1 MDYLVVDSQL
11 VTVIA
16 DDEDTNAA
24 TAVVKGLGE
33 PVEKVALVE
42 NAKALLNIAGLGH
55 SDNTAVVTDIKNT
68 VLLEDRAE
76 HVLDDDGR

>member
-1 MDYLVVDSQL
+1 MDDLVVDSKL
-11 VTVIA
+11 VAVIV

-24 TAVVKGLGE
+24 TAVVKGLVE

-42 NAKALLNIAGLGH
+42 DTEALLDVAGLGH
-55 SDNTAVVTDIKNT
+55 GYNAAVVTDVKNT